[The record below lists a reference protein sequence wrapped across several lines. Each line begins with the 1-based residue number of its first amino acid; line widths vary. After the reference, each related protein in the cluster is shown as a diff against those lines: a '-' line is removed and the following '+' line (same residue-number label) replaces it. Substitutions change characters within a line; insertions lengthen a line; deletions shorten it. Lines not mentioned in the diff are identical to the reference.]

1 MTTDT
6 TPPATAGTHAGRKIV
21 AVAWPTGRPVYAHTL
36 EEIADGVDL
45 YTRRLKAGRR
55 AKAGGQDA

>member
-6 TPPATAGTHAGRKIV
+6 NPPVTAGTHTCRKIV
-21 AVAWPTGRPVYAHTL
+21 AIAWPTGRPVYAYTP

-45 YTRRLKAGRR
+45 YTRRLKAGRGP
-55 AKAGGQDA
+55 KAGEHDA